1 MSTLLLALIPLLAPE
16 DPARAAA
23 YDALAQQPRRTP
35 VVAVASVVG
44 PSVVYIETESVG
56 TVNSWPFSRRV
67 RQQGGGTGVVVHEDG
82 FVVTNYHVV
91 KGAQK
96 ITVSFA
102 GDPVSYLAELLSYK
116 QNEDLALLRILDEGL
131 LDTGELREGLPT
143 GMRSSSVRR
152 TEVPDQ
158 FRVEVERRPFPAVR
172 MGTSADLMIGETVVA
187 IGNPH
192 GQEHTVSDGI
202 VSGLHRDVQAQDLR
216 FSNLIQTDASINLGN
231 SGGPLLN
238 IHGEL
243 IGINTV
249 MNTAAENIGFAIP
262 VDRVRE
268 VLEEELIPNAS
279 RRAWIGIDLDPME
292 PGLVTA
298 VVPGSPAEAAG
309 LCVGHRIVR
318 LGERRVESTEDW
330 TLASL
335 QLTPGELT
343 PTEVD
348 GPDGA
353 TELKLIPWSK
363 VDGVLW
369 RHLGLRVQV
378 LRTRRSGDL
387 VRVVSVRA
395 EGPAAAT
402 GLQEGD
408 LLPAVRPSDMAD
420 RPSAMVRSGR
430 DLAAIVER
438 MAAGAELEVEVIRVN
453 PDLQGK
459 LDRYVGSIVLSG
471 E

>member
-1 MSTLLLALIPLLAPE
+1 
-16 DPARAAA
+16 
-23 YDALAQQPRRTP
+23 
-35 VVAVASVVG
+35 
-44 PSVVYIETESVG
+44 
-56 TVNSWPFSRRV
+56 
-67 RQQGGGTGVVVHEDG
+67 
-82 FVVTNYHVV
+82 
-91 KGAQK
+91 
-96 ITVSFA
+96 
-102 GDPVSYLAELLSYK
+102 
-116 QNEDLALLRILDEGL
+116 
-131 LDTGELREGLPT
+131 
-143 GMRSSSVRR
+143 
-152 TEVPDQ
+152 
-158 FRVEVERRPFPAVR
+158 
-172 MGTSADLMIGETVVA
+172 
-187 IGNPH
+187 
-192 GQEHTVSDGI
+192 
-202 VSGLHRDVQAQDLR
+202 
-216 FSNLIQTDASINLGN
+216 
-231 SGGPLLN
+231 
-238 IHGEL
+238 
-243 IGINTV
+243 
-249 MNTAAENIGFAIP
+249 

-279 RRAWIGIDLDPME
+279 RRAWIGVDLDPME

-343 PTEVD
+343 PTAVD

-387 VRVVSVRA
+387 VRVISVRE

-408 LLPAVRPSDMAD
+408 LLPAVRPSEMAD
-420 RPSAMVRSGR
+420 RPSAKIRSGR

-438 MAAGAELEVEVIRVN
+438 MAAEDELEVEVIRVN

-459 LDRYVGSIVLSG
+459 LDRYVGSIVVSG
-471 E
+471 A

>member
-1 MSTLLLALIPLLAPE
+1 
-16 DPARAAA
+16 
-23 YDALAQQPRRTP
+23 
-35 VVAVASVVG
+35 
-44 PSVVYIETESVG
+44 
-56 TVNSWPFSRRV
+56 
-67 RQQGGGTGVVVHEDG
+67 
-82 FVVTNYHVV
+82 
-91 KGAQK
+91 
-96 ITVSFA
+96 
-102 GDPVSYLAELLSYK
+102 
-116 QNEDLALLRILDEGL
+116 
-131 LDTGELREGLPT
+131 
-143 GMRSSSVRR
+143 SSSVRR

-298 VVPGSPAEAAG
+298 VVPGSPAEGAG

-343 PTEVD
+343 PTEVE
-348 GPDGA
+348 GPDGSI
-353 TELKLIPWSK
+353 ELKLIPWSK

-387 VRVVSVRA
+387 VRVVSVR
-395 EGPAAAT
+395 ERGPAAAT

-408 LLPAVRPSDMAD
+408 LLPAVRPSDMTD
-420 RPSAMVRSGR
+420 RPSAKARSGR

-438 MAAGAELEVEVIRVN
+438 MAAGDELEVEVIRVN

-459 LDRYVGSIVLSG
+459 LDRYVGSIVVSG